1 MPQSIAPG
9 DGGATFEITL
19 VAMEPVE
26 GPLEGLVKERSGR
39 RLGGFVFGGDDF
51 ALVPGGANEV
61 VEGFEFEEALGLE
74 FVVQGVFEVEIELV
88 LRFGD
93 AEAPG
98 EPTGAHGVLGRAGLA
113 CFGARAG
120 GQLRIEPVDIG
131 AGVGTLDRV
140 NVGLH
145 HANSL
150 LIEAAKFSG
159 GGARGFASGRGTRY
173 YVFGGGYAKNEA
185 AGG

>member
-1 MPQSIAPG
+1 MSAKQGVPVGGFNLHGVESVLDAVGYAGRWRGNGRDGARGDSFALKAAEVAPG

-26 GPLEGLVKERSGR
+26 GPLEGLIKECGGR

-61 VEGFEFEEALGLE
+61 VEGFEFEEALRLE
-74 FVVQGVFEVEIELV
+74 FVVPGIFEVEIELV

-93 AEAPG
+93 AETPG

-113 CFGARAG
+113 FFGARAG
-120 GQLRIEPVDIG
+120 GQLRVEPVDIG
-131 AGVGTLDRV
+131 AGGGSLD
-140 NVGLH
+140 
-145 HANSL
+145 
-150 LIEAAKFSG
+150 
-159 GGARGFASGRGTRY
+159 
-173 YVFGGGYAKNEA
+173 
-185 AGG
+185 